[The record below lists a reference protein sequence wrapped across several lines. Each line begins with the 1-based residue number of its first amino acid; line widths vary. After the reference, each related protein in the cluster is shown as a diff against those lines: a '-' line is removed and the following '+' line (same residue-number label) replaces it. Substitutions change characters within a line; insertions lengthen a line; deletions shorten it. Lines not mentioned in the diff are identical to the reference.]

1 MFSLSFR
8 VDILKKRKKAPLGS
22 LARSPLSLLSR
33 AVRSFLALC
42 PSRCFSFPF
51 CFSLHLLHSR
61 HFLSLSLLLLRPSPP
76 PLSPLLSPKRDRAKS
91 EAGGS
96 AGEREREREEKYA
109 GEFGKNEL
117 KGGGEEL
124 GTTDRRR
131 FLTATLQP
139 PLRREGNGVGWDR
152 TEQGKMEWKQQQR
165 RKREG
170 TVVLYNAS
178 RPAGRRRC

>member
-1 MFSLSFR
+1 M
-8 VDILKKRKKAPLGS
+8 LKKRKKAPLGS

-96 AGEREREREEKYA
+96 AGERERER
-109 GEFGKNEL
+109 GEIRRRVWKERTKGRRRR
-117 KGGGEEL
+117 GGGEL

>member
-8 VDILKKRKKAPLGS
+8 VDMLKKRKKAPLGS

-96 AGEREREREEKYA
+96 AGERERER
-109 GEFGKNEL
+109 GEI
-117 KGGGEEL
+117 
-124 GTTDRRR
+124 RRR
-131 FLTATLQP
+131 VWK
-139 PLRREGNGVGWDR
+139 ER
-152 TEQGKMEWKQQQR
+152 TK
-165 RKREG
+165 
-170 TVVLYNAS
+170 
-178 RPAGRRRC
+178 GRRRGTGDDRPTALLDCNFAASAPPGRERSGMG